1 MFDKAEQEFK
11 DLSEKKRIVAND
23 KQKIHRVR
31 RCACCAV
38 AARTRRGCSDADA
51 RTRCPPAQSL
61 RSRR

>member
-31 RCACCAV
+31 PVLWFA
-38 AARTRRGCSDADA
+38 G
-51 RTRCPPAQSL
+51 PMQ
-61 RSRR
+61 

>member
-31 RCACCAV
+31 AHCRL
-38 AARTRRGCSDADA
+38 
-51 RTRCPPAQSL
+51 L
-61 RSRR
+61 RAELVCGEVFT